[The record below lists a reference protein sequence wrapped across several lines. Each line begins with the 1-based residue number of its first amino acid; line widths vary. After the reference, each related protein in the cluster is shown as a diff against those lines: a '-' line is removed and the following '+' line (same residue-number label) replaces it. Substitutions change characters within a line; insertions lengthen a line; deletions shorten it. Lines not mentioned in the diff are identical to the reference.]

1 MGCET
6 QKILDAGMY
15 SLVVIFCPE
24 DLFAMTDSCT
34 LHSGV
39 KMKPFLVGN
48 NGVGIGYAGR
58 VRGRYMNGIVTLLLE
73 KCEHKIKQ

>member
-1 MGCET
+1 
-6 QKILDAGMY
+6 
-15 SLVVIFCPE
+15 
-24 DLFAMTDSCT
+24 MTDSCT